1 MRIKKARQI
10 LKSFADDT
18 RLRIINLLN
27 KQELNVTELCEVL
40 GKNQSNLSKHLSR
53 LRLTGIVG
61 DKREGLNVYYC
72 LIRSKEKTHK
82 ELLSTITVALTGL
95 EIFQRDLDRLK
106 ELRKVGKI
114 KKTRKVKGGV
124 KK

>member
-27 KQELNVTELCEVL
+27 KQELNVTELCGIL
-40 GKNQSNLSKHLSR
+40 QSNQSNLSKHLTR
-53 LRLTGIVG
+53 LRLTGVAG
-61 DKREGLNVYYC
+61 DRRNGLNVYYH
-72 LIRSKEKTHK
+72 LIRPKNKAHH
-82 ELLSTITVALTGL
+82 ELLNSITVGL
-95 EIFQRDLDRLK
+95 ADLETFKRDLGMLK
-106 ELRKVGKI
+106 ELKKSAKTKVNK
-114 KKTRKVKGGV
+114 KGGS